1 MTDSEKR
8 EHIRWKIRRRRQL
21 HRKNGICLE
30 CTRTVMAGRK
40 CCTVHLAKARLKSK
54 QEYDW
59 RVANGICIKCGIP
72 KEVGRAAVNCLACA
86 LKAAAKERRRRA
98 LTGDH
103 GLWARQE
110 VA

>member
-1 MTDSEKR
+1 
-8 EHIRWKIRRRRQL
+8 
-21 HRKNGICLE
+21 
-30 CTRTVMAGRK
+30 MAGRK

-103 GLWARQE
+103 SLWARRE